1 MTMNSITARLNFN
14 YHTRDS
20 NQRTVFPGVAVNKA
34 VVFYLK
40 LETYFVYH
48 HVCASRLSG
57 ALHLALQ
64 VPHFNIAREVSEVTI

>member
-40 LETYFVYH
+40 LETYFVYRMC
-48 HVCASRLSG
+48 V
-57 ALHLALQ
+57 Q
-64 VPHFNIAREVSEVTI
+64 VIRSSSFSITSTAF